1 MMNKKRLA
9 ALAMSAV
16 MAAGTVSIPVNASA
30 FSDGT
35 DAVAQ
40 ETTEVTD
47 FGSDAATQSA
57 EVEVAEDVVEA
68 AEASGVTFVPGSD
81 NWDTKT
87 GKVTY
92 KVKNADDE
100 DETRE
105 GQGTK
110 VTEAATCETN
120 EKYYW
125 KLTVVGSV
133 EIQSQETEVPNSALG
148 HNWKEDSVLIQ
159 AGSCKEYDFTAGPD
173 AEVNANSCR
182 IEKSGYYCDRCEKWS
197 KDGEVV
203 GEVKPEKSA
212 PRHSLVGTPTT
223 GYEVEASEKASDE
236 DKVYNTILKD
246 GKPVLADPIKDGS
259 YIEYTTQKCEI
270 CEKDIRTSE
279 EVKPLYATDAK
290 EGLSVVVEDSLV
302 NIKDDQDPNTE
313 GIQSIEL
320 ENITTIP
327 KAEELLLEDCT
338 KDGSY
343 KVAVYAD
350 GVELKDIKDST
361 KKVEPLRTY
370 TVTVKAHHV
379 TTNPTLEYVNDAD
392 KGLLT
397 STVKDGKLV
406 VANGTCVKDVE
417 YYEVVKC
424 EACKKEVSKEKKT
437 APKST
442 NHNYDTDKYS
452 KIKSAVNAGAEYK
465 ETVDGKYV
473 KLVPETVTCE
483 AAGTA
488 TFEFYCKDCGEK
500 AATITGVKVP
510 ALEHSKAYKTENVV
524 DATCEKAGS
533 YDLITYCDR
542 CGKELKKIKVTGKP
556 LDHTNGVNGQN
567 TEKAE
572 WLIDFIG
579 TAVGGKYEVGQ
590 TIQTNV
596 IGRGSEVLK
605 AIVATNCAMC
615 HNNKQVYNGA
625 NTDDVTLTV
634 VSLQDATYATVYDKD
649 KNTYKKVTTKYG
661 TITVKASYTTDDK
674 ETVTSEIS
682 LPYRSDV
689 NAELDEKLWNGLH
702 KDKDGVVRY
711 YINGQFAKDYAG
723 IAVYGDGEFF
733 VANGLIC
740 TDANGLNLYDGTW
753 YMLSGGQIQRG
764 YNGLALYDG
773 QWFYLANGELNEEV
787 NGLVNYDGGQFLVI
801 NGRLGYEVNGLWQN
815 FDGDWY
821 YLANGQ
827 VQNQYTGVAQY
838 DGAFFY
844 VVNGVL
850 DSDYNGTVEYDGET
864 FKVVNGMLQ

>member
-40 ETTEVTD
+40 EATEVTD

-68 AEASGVTFVPGSD
+68 AEASGVTFVPESD

-92 KVKNADDE
+92 EVIADNKK
-100 DETRE
+100 ETRE

-125 KLTVVGSV
+125 ELTVVGGV
-133 EIQSQETEVPNSALG
+133 KIQSQETEVPNSALG

-197 KDGEVV
+197 KDGNEVE
-203 GEVKPEKSA
+203 EVQPTKTA
-212 PRHSLVGTPTT
+212 PKHSLAGTATT
-223 GYEVEASEKASDE
+223 GYEVEASGKVSDE
-236 DKVYNTILKD
+236 DEVYNTILKD
-246 GKPVLADPIKDGS
+246 GKPVLADPTKDGS

-290 EGLSVVVEDSLV
+290 EGLSVVVADSV
-302 NIKDDQDPNTE
+302 KNIKDEIGGKD
-313 GIQSIEL
+313 
-320 ENITTIP
+320 ITTIP
-327 KAEELLLEDCT
+327 KAEELQLKDCT
-338 KDGSY
+338 KDASY
-343 KVAVYAD
+343 QVAVYAA
-350 GVELKDIKDST
+350 GVEIGQIGDA
-361 KKVEPLRTY
+361 EPLRVY

-442 NHNYDTDKYS
+442 NHNYDTSEGSTYDN
-452 KIKSAVNAGAEYK
+452 IKKAVNAGAEYK
-465 ETVDGKYV
+465 GTVDGKYV

-510 ALEHSKAYKTENVV
+510 ALGHSKAYKTENVV

-542 CGKELKKIKVTGKP
+542 CGKELKKIKVTGKT
-556 LDHTNGVNGQN
+556 LDHTNGVDGQN

-572 WLIDFIG
+572 WFIDFIG

-590 TIQTNV
+590 TIQGNV
-596 IGRGSEVLK
+596 IGDNVNGTEYLT

-615 HNNKQVYNGA
+615 HNNKQVYNRA

-634 VSLQDATYATVYDKD
+634 VSLQDATYATVYDKI
-649 KNTYKKVTTKYG
+649 NETYKKVTTKYG

-682 LPYRSDV
+682 LPYRSDI
-689 NAELDEKLWNGLH
+689 NAELDENLWNGLH

-753 YMLSGGQIQRG
+753 YMLANGQIQRG